1 MSTARLFRMTMLG
14 EQTRR
19 GARDIELLVQRYDID
34 FYRRVDV
41 ADAGL
46 ASVRAPITLGVQ
58 HNSEHLEAGAYPLA
72 HEVGMLT
79 NATAEHDRIRASQ
92 YRQVGADILAYAV
105 TEHLD
110 G

>member
-1 MSTARLFRMTMLG
+1 MSTARLFRMIVLG
-14 EQTRR
+14 EQTCR

-58 HNSEHLEAGAYPLA
+58 HNSEHLEAGAYSLA
-72 HEVGMLT
+72 HEVGML
-79 NATAEHDRIRASQ
+79 ATAAAEHERIRASQ
-92 YRQVGADILAYAV
+92 YCQIRADILAYAV
-105 TEHLD
+105 AEHLD